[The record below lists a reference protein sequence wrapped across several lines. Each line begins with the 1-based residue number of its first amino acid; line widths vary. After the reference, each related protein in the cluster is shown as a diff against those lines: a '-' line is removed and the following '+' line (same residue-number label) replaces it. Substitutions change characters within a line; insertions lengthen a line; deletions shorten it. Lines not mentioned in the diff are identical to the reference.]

1 MDGRSAAN
9 SSHLAARWR
18 RETNTL
24 ETTGEIIGR
33 RLPPRPAVRKEPLD
47 ATGTRCYLQ
56 RLNFMDIDAKY
67 ALMPVGEVTPP
78 SGPVLDPSASPFKVV
93 VDPQM
98 RSALKKALF
107 DLIDHHD
114 EALAEYVAQGKLSL
128 ESYKEYIELFARA
141 LRETMDSPEGVLYL
155 LRAAGLEGVTSKSVN
170 LAPEWR
176 WK

>member
-1 MDGRSAAN
+1 M
-9 SSHLAARWR
+9 
-18 RETNTL
+18 ETDT
-24 ETTGEIIGR
+24 
-33 RLPPRPAVRKEPLD
+33 
-47 ATGTRCYLQ
+47 
-56 RLNFMDIDAKY
+56 KY
-67 ALMPVGEVTPP
+67 ALMQVGAVEPPATPAI
-78 SGPVLDPSASPFKVV
+78 DPSASPFKVV

-98 RSALKKALF
+98 RASLKKALF

-114 EALAEYVAQGKLSL
+114 ETLASYVSQGKLSL

-155 LRAAGLEGVTSKSVN
+155 LRAAGLEGVTTTSVN